1 MPPFKTLSTL
11 AGTLLLVSCASPRPS
26 ASPTAIPATD
36 VRSEACAVFAPII
49 YSRKSDTAETIT
61 QVQAH
66 NDAWD
71 ALCARP
77 AR

>member
-11 AGTLLLVSCASPRPS
+11 AATLLLVSCATPKSSEPR
-26 ASPTAIPATD
+26 TATPATD
-36 VRSEACAVFAPII
+36 VRSDACKVFAPII